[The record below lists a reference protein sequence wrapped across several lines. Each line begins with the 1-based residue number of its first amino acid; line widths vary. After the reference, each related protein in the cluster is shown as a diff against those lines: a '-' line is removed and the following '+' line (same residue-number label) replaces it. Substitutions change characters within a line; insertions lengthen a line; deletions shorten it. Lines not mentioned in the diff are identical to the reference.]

1 MLFFLSS
8 ELKARDNIANSSKR
22 SWQVVALYSTTAQ
35 AMEATNSTAFQLRG
49 YANYSPPESLVWYN
63 KHHFMLI
70 KFRAKFTEVDE
81 PRDHVVYPND
91 AIL

>member
-35 AMEATNSTAFQLRG
+35 AMEATDSTPVLHFST
-49 YANYSPPESLVWYN
+49 ANYSPPESLVWYN
-63 KHHFMLI
+63 KHHLC
-70 KFRAKFTEVDE
+70 
-81 PRDHVVYPND
+81 
-91 AIL
+91 